1 MINYYWTFKICA
13 RHAYTNISLYP
24 AWGHVRVKIND
35 EPTQSLGIKTGYPTR
50 AVVWLVNIIA
60 YNWAIKD
67 ECKVTWHDSK

>member
-1 MINYYWTFKICA
+1 MILTRLIKRIGLNLMINYYWTFKICA

-50 AVVWLVNIIA
+50 AVV
-60 YNWAIKD
+60 
-67 ECKVTWHDSK
+67 